1 MTNATPILPQYV
13 DSTMIACFR
22 SCRQKFYKEFILG
35 LRPTGFSVDL
45 HAGACFATGIETV
58 GREIHENG
66 VPLSTALSRAHGAFL
81 DAWGDFVPQKE
92 TPKTQ
97 ERVWE
102 AIEEYFNVFPPLT
115 DHIQPY
121 LGADGKP
128 TYEFTFAIPLEPAI
142 APDKEAVDAN
152 TSYTNFDPAWYS
164 TESYR
169 PFPLH
174 PSGQPFIYAGKLDRL
189 GQWGGKVVGQDEKTT
204 RSIASNW
211 SDQWNLRSQFIGYC
225 WALRQMGLNIDTIA
239 VRGVG
244 ILKTKI
250 TIVEALKTY
259 SDMLIARWHE
269 QLRRDLWAIRR
280 SWDEG
285 YWDFNMADACTSYGG
300 CAFNELCNSANEAAW
315 LHNYTVK
322 RWNPLLKNPI
332 GEEAA

>member
-1 MTNATPILPQYV
+1 MTNATPILPLYV
-13 DSTMIACFR
+13 DSTMIACKR
-22 SCRQKFYKEFILG
+22 SCRQKFYKEFVLG

-45 HAGACFATGIETV
+45 HAGACFATAIETV

-81 DAWGDFVPQKE
+81 DAWGDFIPQKE
-92 TPKTQ
+92 TPKTL

-102 AIEEYFNVFPPLT
+102 AVEEYFKTFPPLT

-121 LGADGKP
+121 LGADGRP
-128 TYEFTFAIPLEPAI
+128 TYEFTFAIPL
-142 APDKEAVDAN
+142 DSKDN
-152 TSYTNFDPAWYS
+152 
-164 TESYR
+164 
-169 PFPLH
+169 FPLH
-174 PSGQPFIYAGKLDRL
+174 PSGECFIYAGKLDRL
-189 GQWGGKVVGQDEKTT
+189 GQWNGKVVGQDEKTT
-204 RSIASNW
+204 KSIGSTW

-239 VRGVG
+239 VRGIG

-259 SDMLIARWHE
+259 SDHLIARWHE
-269 QLRRDLWAIRR
+269 QLRRDLWDIRR
-280 SWDEG
+280 AWDEG
-285 YWDFNMADACTSYGG
+285 YWDYNLADACTSYGG
-300 CAFNELCNSANEAAW
+300 CAFNELCNSANEASW